1 MGGGVHGRGCNRSAG
16 RAPGPSTN
24 AAISGTMSSMDE
36 KRPGMSLKAPGA
48 SGAPM
53 HLPGRGSSPA
63 GHEHLVVPEITRDE
77 IIAGRRVV
85 AFPAEA
91 PHGDKQVD
99 LDFLLRSHVAPGY
112 VVSAD
117 LITRF
122 AVDSDFASDTCV
134 RREGVDPATSRR
146 YLEEIAFEVVSTQ
159 SERNAAEKAQVMH
172 RRGVRR
178 IFGVWVERRR
188 KACEWSAE
196 IEGWSLL
203 EEESQ
208 IKDRCLGA
216 PLPVKALL
224 DSGLVRMAV
233 IQALVI
239 QGDPAI
245 QELKEAAKAEG
256 IAKRMVAR
264 GIAESILVVLEAR
277 GITVSPAH
285 REEILGCSD
294 VDRLKRWLREAT
306 SNLNPEPPFSS

>member
-1 MGGGVHGRGCNRSAG
+1 
-16 RAPGPSTN
+16 
-24 AAISGTMSSMDE
+24 MDE
-36 KRPGMSLKAPGA
+36 KRSGMSLKAPGA
-48 SGAPM
+48 SGGSLR
-53 HLPGRGSSPA
+53 LPGRGSPA
-63 GHEHLVVPEITRDE
+63 VDDHLVAPEVTRDE
-77 IIAGRRVV
+77 IIAGRKVV

-99 LDFLLRSHVAPGY
+99 LDSLLRFHVAPGY
-112 VVSAD
+112 VASAD

-134 RREGVDPATSRR
+134 RREGVDPATGRR

-159 SERNAAEKAQVMH
+159 SARNAMEKAQVMH

-178 IFGVWVERRR
+178 IFGVWVKGRR
-188 KACEWSAE
+188 KVCEWSAE
-196 IEGWSLL
+196 SEGWSPL
-203 EEESQ
+203 EEGSQ
-208 IKDRCLGA
+208 IEDRCLGA
-216 PLPVKALL
+216 PLPVNALL
-224 DSGLVRMAV
+224 DSGSVQRAV
-233 IQALVI
+233 IQALEV

-256 IAKRMVAR
+256 IA
-264 GIAESILVVLEAR
+264 ESILEVLEAR
-277 GITVSPAH
+277 GITVSPAR

>member
-16 RAPGPSTN
+16 RPPGPSTN

-63 GHEHLVVPEITRDE
+63 VDDHLVVPEVTRDE
-77 IIAGRRVV
+77 IIGGRRVV
-85 AFPAEA
+85 SSPAEA
-91 PHGDKQVD
+91 PLGDKQVD
-99 LDFLLRSHVAPGY
+99 LETLLRFHVAPGY

-122 AVDSDFASDTCV
+122 AMDSDFASDTCV
-134 RREGVDPATSRR
+134 RREGTDPATGRR

-172 RRGVRR
+172 RSGVRR
-178 IFGVWVERRR
+178 IFGVWVKGRR

-196 IEGWSLL
+196 SESWSLL
-203 EEESQ
+203 EEGSQ
-208 IKDRCLGA
+208 IEDRCLGA

-224 DSGLVRMAV
+224 DAALVRKAAV
-233 IQALVI
+233 QALEG
-239 QGDPAI
+239 QRDPTI
-245 QELKEAAKAEG
+245 QEVEEAPEAQGVAEN
-256 IAKRMVAR
+256 IPEK
-264 GIAESILVVLEAR
+264 LEAR
-277 GITVSPAH
+277 GIS
-285 REEILGCSD
+285 GG
-294 VDRLKRWLREAT
+294 
-306 SNLNPEPPFSS
+306 PE

>member
-1 MGGGVHGRGCNRSAG
+1 
-16 RAPGPSTN
+16 
-24 AAISGTMSSMDE
+24 MDE
-36 KRPGMSLKAPGA
+36 KRSGMSLKAPGA
-48 SGAPM
+48 SGSSLR
-53 HLPGRGSSPA
+53 LPGRGPSPA
-63 GHEHLVVPEITRDE
+63 VDDHLVVPEVTRDE
-77 IIAGRRVV
+77 IIAGRKVV

-122 AVDSDFASDTCV
+122 AMDSDFASDTCI
-134 RREGVDPATSRR
+134 RKEGVDPATGRR

-178 IFGVWVERRR
+178 IFGVWVKGRR
-188 KACEWSAE
+188 KVCEWSAE
-196 IEGWSLL
+196 SEGWSPL
-203 EEESQ
+203 EEGSQ
-208 IKDRCLGA
+208 IEDRCLGA

-224 DSGLVRMAV
+224 DAALVRKAAV
-233 IQALVI
+233 QALEA

-245 QELKEAAKAEG
+245 EELKGAAEARGMARGVAEGRAEG
-256 IAKRMVAR
+256 IAEGVAR
-264 GIAESILVVLEAR
+264 GTAEAILAVLEAR
-277 GITVSPAH
+277 GITASPEQ

-294 VDRLKRWLREAT
+294 IDRLKRWLREAT
-306 SNLNPEPPFSS
+306 TGVAARD